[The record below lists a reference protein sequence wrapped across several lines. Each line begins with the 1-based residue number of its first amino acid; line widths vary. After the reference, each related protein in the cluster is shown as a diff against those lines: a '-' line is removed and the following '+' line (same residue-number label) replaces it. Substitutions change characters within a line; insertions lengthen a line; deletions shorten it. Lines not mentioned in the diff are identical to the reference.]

1 MKLFWKIAGF
11 LVTIVLAVGI
21 VGAVVAGGY
30 ILKISADL
38 PDYEKLANYRPPI
51 TTRVHAGDGT
61 LIAEYARERRLFV
74 PIESIPPQLA
84 HAFISAEDKNFYTH
98 PGVDFMGVLRA
109 AIANVHNHFVGRRP
123 EGAST
128 ITQQVAKNF
137 LLSNEVSYTRKLKEA
152 LLSFR
157 IEKAYSKDRILELYL
172 NEIYLG
178 NASYGVAAAALNYFD
193 KSLSELTLAQMA
205 YLATLPKAPNNYNPV
220 TKKAAAVAR
229 RNWVLDRMAENGYVD
244 RADAKAAQAEDLV
257 ARARPMG
264 AQLQVAKYFAEEVR
278 REVYGVYGEQSLYDG
293 GLSIRTSL
301 DLDLQRVAT
310 KALRDGLEA
319 YDSRHGW
326 RGPVTHVELEDW
338 QKSLDGVSHPHDI
351 VPWRLC
357 VVLDMTGDGAEI
369 GFDDGSR
376 GHLGADALTRP
387 KASGKPLEA
396 GDVVYVAPGKEDG
409 TFELRQIPAVNGGVV
424 VMDPHTGRV
433 LALVGGFSYDMSVF
447 NRATQA
453 HRQTGSAFKPFVY
466 AAALDHGYTPSSI
479 VLDAPFVIDQGP
491 GLGIWRPQNYDEGEF
506 FGPSTLRLG
515 VEKSRNTMTVRLA
528 STVGMDVVA
537 DYAKRF
543 GIIDDMP
550 HVLSMAIGAGETT
563 LLRLTTAYSMLV
575 NGGKRIT
582 PTLIDRIQDRDGKTI
597 YKHDQ
602 AICDGCNAKYW
613 ANQEEPLVGDTREQV
628 IDSGTAYQI
637 VSILEGVVRR
647 GTGTIVR
654 SVDRPLAGK
663 TGTTNDQ
670 KDAWFVGFSPDLT
683 VGVYVGYD
691 TPKNLGHGE
700 TGGHVAAPV
709 FRDIMQAAIGDK
721 PAVPFRIPPNIRLV
735 RINLKTGLATGPDDP
750 KAILEAY
757 KPGTGPETGG
767 GEVLDGSDPSLSN
780 AAATVDDE
788 GNPLLPTSVAPASS
802 TTIRSGTGGLY

>member
-1 MKLFWKIAGF
+1 MKLFLKIAGF
-11 LVTIVLAVGI
+11 FLAVVVAVGI
-21 VGAVVAGGY
+21 VGSIIAGGY
-30 ILKISADL
+30 IMKVSAGL
-38 PDYEKLANYRPPI
+38 PNYESLANYRPPI

-109 AIANVHNHFVGRRP
+109 AIANIHNHFVGRRP

-137 LLSNEVSYTRKLKEA
+137 LLTNEVSYERKLKEA

-157 IEKAYSKDRILELYL
+157 IEKTYSKDRILELYL

-220 TKKAAAVAR
+220 TKKSAAIAR
-229 RNWVLDRMAENGYVD
+229 RNWVLDRMVENGYISS
-244 RADAKAAQAEDLV
+244 ADAKAAQSEDLV
-257 ARARPMG
+257 GRGRPMG

-301 DLDLQRVAT
+301 DLNLQKVAIQ
-310 KALRDGLEA
+310 ALRDGLEA

-326 RGPVTHVELEDW
+326 RGPVTEIDLADW
-338 QKSLDGVSHPHDI
+338 QKNLDAVERPHDI
-351 VPWRLC
+351 EPWTLA
-357 VVLDMTGDGAEI
+357 VVLDVTGDSAEI
-369 GFDDGSR
+369 GLEGGAR
-376 GHLGADALTRP
+376 GHLGEKDLARP
-387 KASGKPLEA
+387 RASSKPLKA
-396 GDVVYVAPGKEDG
+396 GDVVYVAPTKDG
-409 TFELRQIPAVNGGVV
+409 GFTLKQMPVVNGGVV
-424 VMDPHTGRV
+424 AMDPHTGRV
-433 LALVGGFSYDMSVF
+433 LALVGGFSYDASVF

-453 HRQTGSAFKPFVY
+453 RRQTGSAFKPFVY

-491 GLGIWRPQNYDEGEF
+491 GLGIWKPQNYDEGEF

-528 STVGMDVVA
+528 STIGMDVVA

-550 HVLSMAIGAGETT
+550 HVLSMALGAGETT

-602 AICDGCNAKYW
+602 AVCDGCNAKFW
-613 ANQEEPLVGDTREQV
+613 SNQEEPLVGDTREQV

-647 GTGTIVR
+647 GTGTILR

-709 FRDIMQAAIGDK
+709 VRDIMQEEIGDK
-721 PAVPFRIPPNIRLV
+721 PAIPFRIPPNIRLV
-735 RINLKTGLATGPDDP
+735 RINLKTGLPTSPDDP

-767 GEVLDGSDPSLSN
+767 GVVLDGSDPALS
-780 AAATVDDE
+780 ATDATVDDD
-788 GNPLLPTSVAPASS
+788 GNPLPAPSTPS
-802 TTIRSGTGGLY
+802 TTTIRSGTGGLY

>member
-1 MKLFWKIAGF
+1 VKLFFKIAGF
-11 LVTIVLAVGI
+11 FVAIVLAVGI
-21 VGAVVAGGY
+21 VGAIVAGGY
-30 ILKISADL
+30 ILKVSAEL
-38 PDYEKLANYRPPI
+38 PDYDKLANYRPPI

-98 PGVDFMGVLRA
+98 PGVDFTGVLRA
-109 AIANVHNHFVGRRP
+109 AIANIHNHFVGRRP

-137 LLSNEVSYTRKLKEA
+137 LLTNEISYTRKLKEA

-157 IEKAYSKDRILELYL
+157 IEKTYSKDRILELYL

-220 TKKAAAVAR
+220 TRKPAAIAR
-229 RNWVLDRMAENGYVD
+229 RNWVLDRMTENGYISS
-244 RADAKAAQAEDLV
+244 ADAKAAQAEDLV
-257 ARARPMG
+257 GRGRPMG

-301 DLDLQRVAT
+301 DLNLQKIAM
-310 KALRDGLEA
+310 KSLRDGLEA

-326 RGPVTHVELEDW
+326 RGPVAQIALDDW
-338 QKSLDGVSHPHDI
+338 QKGLKGIERPHDI
-351 VPWRLC
+351 EPWRLA
-357 VVLDMTGDGAEI
+357 VILDMTGDSAEI
-369 GFDDGSR
+369 GFEDGAR
-376 GHLGADALTRP
+376 GRLGSASFARP
-387 KASGKPLEA
+387 KASGKPLAA
-396 GDVVYVAPGKEDG
+396 GDVVYVAPGEGEGFVLK
-409 TFELRQIPAVNGGVV
+409 QMPAVNGGVV
-424 VMDPHTGRV
+424 AIDPHTGRV
-433 LALVGGFSYDMSVF
+433 LALVGGFSYDASVF

-453 HRQTGSAFKPFVY
+453 RRQTGSAFKPFVY
-466 AAALDHGYTPSSI
+466 AAAFDNGFTPSSI

-491 GLGIWRPQNYDEGEF
+491 GLGIWKPQNYDAGEF

-528 STVGMDVVA
+528 STLGMDVVA

-550 HVLSMAIGAGETT
+550 HVLSMALGAGETT

-602 AICDGCNAKYW
+602 AICDGCNAEFW
-613 ANQEEPLVGDTREQV
+613 SNQEEPLIGDPREQV
-628 IDSGTAYQI
+628 IDSGTAYQM
-637 VSILEGVVRR
+637 VSILQGVVLR

-654 SVDRPLAGK
+654 SVGRPLAGK
-663 TGTTNDQ
+663 TGTTNDE
-670 KDAWFVGFSPDLT
+670 KDAWFVGFSPDLA
-683 VGVYVGYD
+683 VGVYVGFD
-691 TPKNLGHGE
+691 APKHLGRGE

-709 FRDIMQAAIGDK
+709 FRDVMQAEIGDK

-735 RINLKTGLATGPDDP
+735 RINLKTGLPTGPDDP

-757 KPGTGPETGG
+757 KPGTGPETGA
-767 GEVLDGSDPSLSN
+767 GEVLDGSDPNLSTMD
-780 AAATVDDE
+780 ATVDDD
-788 GNPLLPTSVAPASS
+788 GNPIPVAPT
-802 TTIRSGTGGLY
+802 TTIRTGTGGLY